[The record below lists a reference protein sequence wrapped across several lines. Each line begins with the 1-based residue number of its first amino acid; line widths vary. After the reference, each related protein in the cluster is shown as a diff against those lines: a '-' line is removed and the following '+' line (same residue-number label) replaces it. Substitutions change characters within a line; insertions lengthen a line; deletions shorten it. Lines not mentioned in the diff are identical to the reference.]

1 MLCEDGEED
10 RGVDA
15 VHEVEVEFDGL
26 VGPLRGTGVVDGEV
40 RHLGDCPWEGVRGY
54 GVLRSMVN
62 HLGWGSSEDS
72 VADLISVR
80 PVRGGEQVWITADLG
95 EKGEERF

>member
-1 MLCEDGEED
+1 M
-10 RGVDA
+10 
-15 VHEVEVEFDGL
+15 HEVEVEFYGL